1 MNMDFKKGLKD
12 LAGKIK
18 KSIDNASKNYHYN
31 LKVKETKMEIL
42 MKFKMEELKRI
53 CAVKKISTKKVIS
66 RDIDPQTLS
75 IIEKTVEIDR
85 KDELAERI
93 ANNLSL
99 EEVVRYAKKYGVSYQ
114 KELEYLRDF
123 EKELFGTREEQEK
136 EEYIPREEIKE
147 GVVEEVEDYE
157 DEIAKT
163 ERPKVGRAKYDF
175 EELLNTI
182 RDQFKPET
190 VRNEED
196 LEKQLYQFLSGK
208 FNNRR
213 IERQVYVDGSTR
225 IDLVVDGRYGIEL
238 KIADSAQKLHTL
250 TGQALFYKEN
260 FKEVIAVIL
269 DTGANVDIDRFVK
282 KLEEY
287 GIHVVR
293 LFGSVKRLGRGKG
306 DVIIIKRR

>member
-18 KSIDNASKNYHYN
+18 KSIDNASKNYQYN

-42 MKFKMEELKRI
+42 MKFKMEDLKRI

-66 RDIDPQTLS
+66 RDIDPQTFS
-75 IIEKTVEIDR
+75 IIEKTVEINR

-93 ANNLSL
+93 ANKLSL

-114 KELEYLRDF
+114 KELEHLRDF
-123 EKELFGTREEQEK
+123 EKELFGAREEQEK
-136 EEYIPREEIKE
+136 EDYIPRDEIKE
-147 GVVEEVEDYE
+147 KVAEEMEDYE
-157 DEIAKT
+157 NEIAKT
-163 ERPKVGRAKYDF
+163 EKPKVSRSKKDF

-182 RDQFKPET
+182 RDQFRPET

-208 FNNRR
+208 FNDRK
-213 IERQVYVDGSTR
+213 IERQVYVDGSMK
-225 IDLVVDGRYGIEL
+225 IDLVVDGKYGIEL

-269 DTGANVDIDRFVK
+269 DTGANVNIDKFVK

-293 LFGSVKRLGRGKG
+293 LFGSVKRLGRKG

>member
-12 LAGKIK
+12 LAGKVK
-18 KSIDNASKNYHYN
+18 KSIDNASKNYQYN

-42 MKFKMEELKRI
+42 MKFKMEDLKRI

-66 RDIDPQTLS
+66 RDIDPQTFS
-75 IIEKTVEIDR
+75 IIEKTVEINR

-93 ANNLSL
+93 ANKLSL

-114 KELEYLRDF
+114 KELEHLRDF
-123 EKELFGTREEQEK
+123 EKELFGAREEQEK
-136 EEYIPREEIKE
+136 EDYIPRDEIKE
-147 GVVEEVEDYE
+147 KVAEEMEDYE
-157 DEIAKT
+157 NEIAKT
-163 ERPKVGRAKYDF
+163 EKPKVSRSKKDF

-208 FNNRR
+208 LSERR
-213 IERQVYVDGSTR
+213 IERQVYVDGSMK
-225 IDLVVDGRYGIEL
+225 IDLVVDGKYGIEL

-269 DTGANVDIDRFVK
+269 DNGANVDIDKFVK

-287 GIHVVR
+287 GLHVIR
-293 LFGSVKRLGRGKG
+293 LFGSVKRLGRKG

>member
-12 LAGKIK
+12 LAGKVK
-18 KSIDNASKNYHYN
+18 KSIDNASKNYQYN

-42 MKFKMEELKRI
+42 MKFKMEDLKRI

-66 RDIDPQTLS
+66 RDIDPQTFS
-75 IIEKTVEIDR
+75 IIEKTVEINR

-93 ANNLSL
+93 ANKLSL

-114 KELEYLRDF
+114 KELEHLRDF
-123 EKELFGTREEQEK
+123 EKELFGAREEQEK
-136 EEYIPREEIKE
+136 EDYIPRDEIKE
-147 GVVEEVEDYE
+147 KVAEEMEDYE
-157 DEIAKT
+157 NEIAKT
-163 ERPKVGRAKYDF
+163 EKPKVSRSKKDF

-182 RDQFKPET
+182 RDQFRPET

-208 FNNRR
+208 FNERK
-213 IERQVYVDGSTR
+213 IERQVYVDGSMK
-225 IDLVVDGRYGIEL
+225 IDLVVDGKYGIEL

-269 DTGANVDIDRFVK
+269 DTGANVNIDKFVK

-293 LFGSVKRLGRGKG
+293 LFGSVKRLGRKG

>member
-1 MNMDFKKGLKD
+1 MDFKKGLKD
-12 LAGKIK
+12 LAGKVK
-18 KSIDNASKNYHYN
+18 KSIDNASKNYQYN

-42 MKFKMEELKRI
+42 MKFKMEDLKRI

-66 RDIDPQTLS
+66 RDIDPQTFS
-75 IIEKTVEIDR
+75 IIEKTVEINR

-93 ANNLSL
+93 ANKLSL

-114 KELEYLRDF
+114 KELEHLRDF
-123 EKELFGTREEQEK
+123 EKELFGAREEQEK
-136 EEYIPREEIKE
+136 EDYIPRDEIKE
-147 GVVEEVEDYE
+147 KVAEEMEDYE
-157 DEIAKT
+157 NEIAKT
-163 ERPKVGRAKYDF
+163 EKPKVSRSKKDF

-182 RDQFKPET
+182 RDQFRPET

-208 FNNRR
+208 LSERR
-213 IERQVYVDGSTR
+213 IERQVYVDGSMK
-225 IDLVVDGRYGIEL
+225 IDLVVDGKYGIEL

-269 DTGANVDIDRFVK
+269 DTGANVNIDKFVK

-293 LFGSVKRLGRGKG
+293 LFGSVKRLGRKG

>member
-12 LAGKIK
+12 LAGKVK
-18 KSIDNASKNYHYN
+18 KSIDNASKNYQYN

-42 MKFKMEELKRI
+42 MKFKMEDLKRI

-66 RDIDPQTLS
+66 RDIDPQTFS
-75 IIEKTVEIDR
+75 IIEKTVEINR

-93 ANNLSL
+93 ANKLSL

-114 KELEYLRDF
+114 KELEHLRDF
-123 EKELFGTREEQEK
+123 EKELFGAREEQEK
-136 EEYIPREEIKE
+136 EDYIPRDEIKE
-147 GVVEEVEDYE
+147 KVAEEMEDYE
-157 DEIAKT
+157 NEIAKT
-163 ERPKVGRAKYDF
+163 EKPKVSRSKKDF

-182 RDQFKPET
+182 RDQFRPET

-208 FNNRR
+208 LSERR
-213 IERQVYVDGSTR
+213 IERQVYVDGSMK
-225 IDLVVDGRYGIEL
+225 IDLVVDGKYGIEL

-269 DTGANVDIDRFVK
+269 DTGANVNIDKFVK

-293 LFGSVKRLGRGKG
+293 LFGSVKRLGRKG

>member
-12 LAGKIK
+12 LAGKVK
-18 KSIDNASKNYHYN
+18 KSIDNASKNYQYN

-42 MKFKMEELKRI
+42 MKFKMEDLKRI

-66 RDIDPQTLS
+66 RDIDPQTFS
-75 IIEKTVEIDR
+75 IIEKTVEINR

-93 ANNLSL
+93 ANKLSL

-114 KELEYLRDF
+114 KELEHLRDF
-123 EKELFGTREEQEK
+123 EKELFGAREEQEK
-136 EEYIPREEIKE
+136 EDYIPRDEIKE
-147 GVVEEVEDYE
+147 KVAEEMEDYE
-157 DEIAKT
+157 NEIAKT
-163 ERPKVGRAKYDF
+163 EKPKVSRSKKDF

-182 RDQFKPET
+182 RDQFRPET

-208 FNNRR
+208 FNDRK
-213 IERQVYVDGSTR
+213 IERQVYVDGSMK
-225 IDLVVDGRYGIEL
+225 IDLVVDGKYGIEL

-269 DTGANVDIDRFVK
+269 DTGANVNIDKFVK

-293 LFGSVKRLGRGKG
+293 LFGSVKRLGRKG

>member
-12 LAGKIK
+12 LAGKVK
-18 KSIDNASKNYHYN
+18 KSIDNASKNYQYN

-42 MKFKMEELKRI
+42 MKFKMEDLKRI

-66 RDIDPQTLS
+66 RDIDPQTFS
-75 IIEKTVEIDR
+75 IIEKTVEINR

-93 ANNLSL
+93 ANKLSL

-114 KELEYLRDF
+114 KELEHLRDF
-123 EKELFGTREEQEK
+123 EKELFGAREEQEK
-136 EEYIPREEIKE
+136 EDYIPREEIKE
-147 GVVEEVEDYE
+147 KVAEEIEDYE
-157 DEIAKT
+157 NEIAKT
-163 ERPKVGRAKYDF
+163 EKPKVSQSKKDF

-182 RDQFKPET
+182 RDQFRPET

-208 FNNRR
+208 LSERR
-213 IERQVYVDGSTR
+213 IERQVYVDGSMK
-225 IDLVVDGRYGIEL
+225 IDLVVDGKYGIEL

-269 DTGANVDIDRFVK
+269 DTGANVNIDKFVK

-287 GIHVVR
+287 GIHVIR
-293 LFGSVKRLGRGKG
+293 LFGSVKR
-306 DVIIIKRR
+306 

>member
-1 MNMDFKKGLKD
+1 MDFKKGLKD
-12 LAGKIK
+12 LAGKVK
-18 KSIDNASKNYHYN
+18 KSIDNASKNYQYN

-42 MKFKMEELKRI
+42 MKFKMEDLKRI

-66 RDIDPQTLS
+66 RDIDPQTFS
-75 IIEKTVEIDR
+75 IIEKTVEINR

-93 ANNLSL
+93 ANKLSL

-114 KELEYLRDF
+114 KELEHLRDF
-123 EKELFGTREEQEK
+123 EKELFGAREEQEK
-136 EEYIPREEIKE
+136 EDYIPRDEIKE
-147 GVVEEVEDYE
+147 KVAEEMEDYE
-157 DEIAKT
+157 NEIAKT
-163 ERPKVGRAKYDF
+163 EKPKVSRSKKDF

-182 RDQFKPET
+182 RDQFRPET

-208 FNNRR
+208 FNDRK
-213 IERQVYVDGSTR
+213 IERQVYVDGSMK
-225 IDLVVDGRYGIEL
+225 IDLVVDGKYGIEL

-269 DTGANVDIDRFVK
+269 DTGANVNIDKFVK

-293 LFGSVKRLGRGKG
+293 LFGSVKRLGRKG